1 MHDAF
6 DSSAPTEHA
15 RPLIW
20 LSWLLGAAMLGA
32 LVVGVLQLADASH
45 FALVLSQAEPAW
57 LLVAIA
63 LQGLTYVVQGQLY
76 RQVLTAAGTSLP
88 LWDATKLSL
97 TKLFIDQALPSSGFS
112 GAVAVVALLQRRG
125 IAASQVSS
133 CFIVSVSAYFVAY
146 LLALGA
152 ALFIA
157 IDSGHG
163 SLAVIATSAAFMLF
177 CGLMAIAAPLI
188 AGLPQGALARRL
200 QHVRW
205 MQRLLAMVFA
215 AEPRLTRNP
224 RLLSW
229 ASGYSLLIVLL
240 DALTLWALLHAVGHA
255 APFAGIFAS
264 FMLASVLRSVG
275 IVPGGLGA
283 FEAAAVATLS
293 WAGVPLAAGL
303 SATLLFRVLSF
314 WLPMLPGFW
323 LSRDALRAGAAD
335 HHETVTPDYWS
346 QPLDE
351 LYASLKTDPNGL
363 ASDAAA
369 ARQPSVRRTYRP
381 NLARQ
386 VGASLLRQLS
396 SPLVLILL
404 IGALVAL
411 IAHDWLDALIVLAI
425 VIASAL
431 VGSLHEVRSNRAIA
445 RLREQVASR
454 ADVWRDGRLQSLAAD
469 EVVPGDIVE
478 LSAGSLIPAD
488 GRLVE
493 ARDCFVNQ
501 ALLTGETF
509 PVQKQASRIASD
521 AALAQRD
528 NCLFRGTSLRSGT
541 ARLLAVRCGL
551 HTELGHIERS
561 LVLRPPETEFER
573 GLRQFGGLLL
583 RVMLVMVT
591 AVLGLNL
598 FLDRPPLDTL
608 MFAIALAVG
617 LSPELLPAIL
627 SATLSAGARRMAGRG
642 VIVRHLNAIE
652 NLGAMDT
659 LCTDKTGTLTR
670 GVVALDGALDAN
682 GQPSTRVLRMA
693 WLNAS
698 LQTGLRNPLDEA
710 IGDYA
715 RDKAPAM
722 TGADKLDEIPY
733 DFVRKRLSVLL
744 RDASEPTPRLICK
757 GALDNVLQVSAF
769 VQQGDA
775 VLPLTAERREALAAR
790 FAAWSAAGYRV
801 LGLAWR
807 SMEGERCTV
816 DDEQALVFAGFLLF
830 FDPPE
835 PGVREELATL
845 RELGVAVKIISGDNR
860 LIARQVAESVGID
873 VERVITG
880 AEIGQM
886 RDEALINLA
895 PRVSLFAE
903 VDPNQK
909 ERIIRALQKTGHV
922 VGFLGDGIND
932 APALHAADVG
942 ISVDN
947 AVDVAKE
954 AADFV
959 LLRHELGL
967 VRQGIDEG
975 RRTFANTLKYIYLT
989 TSAAFGNMISMAVA
1003 SFFLPF
1009 LPLLAKQILL
1019 NNFLSDIPAIGIA
1032 GDRVD
1037 ADWSRTPH
1045 RWDIGEV
1052 RRFMILFGLI
1062 SSAFDLLTF
1071 GVLLYLV
1078 GEQPELFRSGW
1089 FVESLITELAI
1100 IFVVRTHKPF
1110 YRSRPGRFL
1119 LVSSLL
1125 IALLTVLLPYTP
1137 VGGWFALQPLP
1148 ATVLGAVLLITLLYA
1163 ACSEWTK
1170 QRFFARLGASR
1181 QP

>member
-1 MHDAF
+1 MHE
-6 DSSAPTEHA
+6 APGFHEPPENA
-15 RPLIW
+15 KPLVW
-20 LSWLLGAAMLGA
+20 LSWLLGAALLGA
-32 LVVGVLQLADASH
+32 LVLGVLQLSDASH
-45 FALVLSQAEPAW
+45 FAAIFRQAEPGW

-63 LQGLTYVVQGQLY
+63 LQCATYLAQGLLY
-76 RQVLTAAGTSLP
+76 RMVLSAAGAALP

-97 TKLFIDQALPSSGFS
+97 SKLFIDQALPSSGFS
-112 GAVAVVALLQRRG
+112 GAVAVGALLQRRG
-125 IAASQVSS
+125 IGLSQVSS
-133 CFIVSVSAYFVAY
+133 CFIISLSGYFAAY
-146 LLALGA
+146 LLALAA
-152 ALFIA
+152 ALVIA
-157 IDSGHG
+157 IGNGHG
-163 SLAVIATSAAFMLF
+163 SLAVISTSIVFMLF
-177 CGLMAIAAPLI
+177 CCLMAVAAPLM
-188 AGLPQGALARRL
+188 AGLPQSRLVGRL
-200 QHVRW
+200 QRVRW

-215 AEPRLTRNP
+215 AQPRLTRDP
-224 RLLSW
+224 RLLLK
-229 ASGYSLLIVLL
+229 ASGYSLAIVLF
-240 DALTLWALLHAVGHA
+240 DALTLWALLHAVGHS

-264 FMLASVLRSVG
+264 FMLASVMRSVG

-293 WAGVPLAAGL
+293 WVGVPLAAGL

-314 WLPMLPGFW
+314 WLPMLPGLW
-323 LSRDALRAGAAD
+323 LTRHALHGGPIDAAEAAA
-335 HHETVTPDYWS
+335 TDYWS
-346 QPLDE
+346 VPLE
-351 LYASLKTDPNGL
+351 TLYTGL
-363 ASDAAA
+363 QSGPDGLVGAAA
-369 ARQPSVRRTYRP
+369 TMRQPSVRRAYRP
-381 NLARQ
+381 SLARQ
-386 VGASLLRQLS
+386 IGASLVRQLS

-411 IAHDWLDALIVLAI
+411 AAHDWLDALIVLSI
-425 VIASAL
+425 VLASAL
-431 VGSLHEVRSNRAIA
+431 VGSLHEIRSNRAIE

-454 ADVWRDGRLQSLAAD
+454 ADVWRDGRLQNLPAS

-488 GRLVE
+488 GRLIE

-509 PVQKQASRIASD
+509 PVNKQAGQVE
-521 AALAQRD
+521 AAAGLAQRD

-541 ARLLAVRCGL
+541 ARLLAVNCGM

-573 GLRQFGGLLL
+573 GLRHFGGLLL
-583 RVMLVMVT
+583 RVMLVMIT

-627 SATLSAGARRMAGRG
+627 SATLSAGARRMATRG
-642 VIVRHLNAIE
+642 VIVRLLNAIE

-670 GVVALDGALDAN
+670 GVVALDGAVDAD
-682 GQPSTRVLRMA
+682 GQASAAVLRLA
-693 WLNAS
+693 WLNAA

-710 IGDYA
+710 ICEHA
-715 RDKAPAM
+715 RGLPQAPA
-722 TGADKLDEIPY
+722 AAEKLDEVPY
-733 DFVRKRLSVLL
+733 DFTRKRLSVLV
-744 RDASEPTPRLICK
+744 REAGQAAPRLICK
-757 GALDNVLQVSAF
+757 GALETILQASQS

-775 VLPLTAERREALAAR
+775 VLPLSAPLRAALGER
-790 FAAWSAAGYRV
+790 FATWSAAGYRV
-801 LGLAWR
+801 LGIAYRWLEQPNCSA
-807 SMEGERCTV
+807 
-816 DDEQALVFAGFLLF
+816 DDEQGLTFAGFLLF

-835 PGVREELATL
+835 PGVREELDAL

-860 LIARQVAESVGID
+860 LIARQVAESVGIP

-880 AEIGQM
+880 SELGQM

-895 PRVSLFAE
+895 PRISLFAE

-932 APALHAADVG
+932 APALHAADIG
-942 ISVDN
+942 ISVDT

-959 LLRHELGL
+959 LLRHELAL

-989 TSAAFGNMISMAVA
+989 TSANFGNMISMAVA

-1089 FVESLITELAI
+1089 FVESLITELVI

-1125 IALLTVLLPYTP
+1125 VALLTVLLPYTP
-1137 VGGWFALQPLP
+1137 AGGWFALQPLP
-1148 ATVLGAVLLITLLYA
+1148 ATVLIAVLLITLLYA
-1163 ACSEWTK
+1163 ACSEWAK
-1170 QRFFARLGASR
+1170 QRFFARLSGSR

>member
-1 MHDAF
+1 
-6 DSSAPTEHA
+6 
-15 RPLIW
+15 
-20 LSWLLGAAMLGA
+20 
-32 LVVGVLQLADASH
+32 
-45 FALVLSQAEPAW
+45 
-57 LLVAIA
+57 
-63 LQGLTYVVQGQLY
+63 
-76 RQVLTAAGTSLP
+76 
-88 LWDATKLSL
+88 
-97 TKLFIDQALPSSGFS
+97 
-112 GAVAVVALLQRRG
+112 
-125 IAASQVSS
+125 
-133 CFIVSVSAYFVAY
+133 
-146 LLALGA
+146 
-152 ALFIA
+152 
-157 IDSGHG
+157 
-163 SLAVIATSAAFMLF
+163 
-177 CGLMAIAAPLI
+177 
-188 AGLPQGALARRL
+188 
-200 QHVRW
+200 
-205 MQRLLAMVFA
+205 
-215 AEPRLTRNP
+215 
-224 RLLSW
+224 
-229 ASGYSLLIVLL
+229 
-240 DALTLWALLHAVGHA
+240 
-255 APFAGIFAS
+255 
-264 FMLASVLRSVG
+264 
-275 IVPGGLGA
+275 
-283 FEAAAVATLS
+283 
-293 WAGVPLAAGL
+293 
-303 SATLLFRVLSF
+303 
-314 WLPMLPGFW
+314 
-323 LSRDALRAGAAD
+323 
-335 HHETVTPDYWS
+335 
-346 QPLDE
+346 
-351 LYASLKTDPNGL
+351 
-363 ASDAAA
+363 
-369 ARQPSVRRTYRP
+369 
-381 NLARQ
+381 
-386 VGASLLRQLS
+386 
-396 SPLVLILL
+396 
-404 IGALVAL
+404 
-411 IAHDWLDALIVLAI
+411 
-425 VIASAL
+425 
-431 VGSLHEVRSNRAIA
+431 
-445 RLREQVASR
+445 
-454 ADVWRDGRLQSLAAD
+454 
-469 EVVPGDIVE
+469 
-478 LSAGSLIPAD
+478 
-488 GRLVE
+488 
-493 ARDCFVNQ
+493 
-501 ALLTGETF
+501 
-509 PVQKQASRIASD
+509 
-521 AALAQRD
+521 
-528 NCLFRGTSLRSGT
+528 
-541 ARLLAVRCGL
+541 
-551 HTELGHIERS
+551 
-561 LVLRPPETEFER
+561 
-573 GLRQFGGLLL
+573 
-583 RVMLVMVT
+583 
-591 AVLGLNL
+591 
-598 FLDRPPLDTL
+598 
-608 MFAIALAVG
+608 
-617 LSPELLPAIL
+617 
-627 SATLSAGARRMAGRG
+627 MAGRG

-670 GVVALDGALDAN
+670 GVVALDGALDAD
-682 GQPSTRVLRMA
+682 GQPSTTVLRMA

-710 IGDYA
+710 IGDHA

-835 PGVREELATL
+835 PGVREELAAL

-947 AVDVAKE
+947 AVDMAKE

-989 TSAAFGNMISMAVA
+989 TSANFGNMISMAVA

>member
-1 MHDAF
+1 MHDVF
-6 DSSAPTEHA
+6 SRWRSGKSRPDDS
-15 RPLIW
+15 
-20 LSWLLGAAMLGA
+20 
-32 LVVGVLQLADASH
+32 
-45 FALVLSQAEPAW
+45 
-57 LLVAIA
+57 
-63 LQGLTYVVQGQLY
+63 
-76 RQVLTAAGTSLP
+76 
-88 LWDATKLSL
+88 
-97 TKLFIDQALPSSGFS
+97 
-112 GAVAVVALLQRRG
+112 
-125 IAASQVSS
+125 AAS
-133 CFIVSVSAYFVAY
+133 
-146 LLALGA
+146 
-152 ALFIA
+152 
-157 IDSGHG
+157 
-163 SLAVIATSAAFMLF
+163 
-177 CGLMAIAAPLI
+177 
-188 AGLPQGALARRL
+188 R
-200 QHVRW
+200 
-205 MQRLLAMVFA
+205 
-215 AEPRLTRNP
+215 
-224 RLLSW
+224 
-229 ASGYSLLIVLL
+229 
-240 DALTLWALLHAVGHA
+240 
-255 APFAGIFAS
+255 
-264 FMLASVLRSVG
+264 
-275 IVPGGLGA
+275 
-283 FEAAAVATLS
+283 
-293 WAGVPLAAGL
+293 
-303 SATLLFRVLSF
+303 
-314 WLPMLPGFW
+314 
-323 LSRDALRAGAAD
+323 
-335 HHETVTPDYWS
+335 PDYWS
-346 QPLDE
+346 LPLDA
-351 LYASLKTDPNGL
+351 LYASLKTAPGGL
-363 ASDAAA
+363 ASDDAA
-369 ARQPSVRRTYRP
+369 ARQPSVTRTYRP
-381 NLARQ
+381 SLARQ
-386 VGASLLRQLS
+386 IGASLVRQLS

-404 IGALVAL
+404 IGAVVAL
-411 IAHDWLDALIVLAI
+411 VAHDWLDALIVLSI
-425 VIASAL
+425 VLASAL
-431 VGSLHEVRSNRAIA
+431 VGSLHEIRSNRAIE

-454 ADVWRDGRLQSLAAD
+454 ADVWRDGRLQNLPAS

-488 GRLVE
+488 GRLIE

-509 PVQKQASRIASD
+509 PVNKQAGQVE
-521 AALAQRD
+521 AAAGLAQRD

-541 ARLLAVRCGL
+541 ARLLAVNCGM

-573 GLRQFGGLLL
+573 GLRHFGALLL
-583 RVMLVMVT
+583 RVMLVMIT

-627 SATLSAGARRMAGRG
+627 SATLSAGARRMAARG

-670 GVVALDGALDAN
+670 GVVALDGAVDAD
-682 GQPSTRVLRMA
+682 GQASAAVLRLA
-693 WLNAS
+693 WLNAA

-710 IGDYA
+710 ICEHA
-715 RDKAPAM
+715 RGLPQAPA
-722 TGADKLDEIPY
+722 GAEKLDEVPY
-733 DFVRKRLSVLL
+733 DFTRKRLSVLV
-744 RDASEPTPRLICK
+744 REAGQAAPRLICK
-757 GALDNVLQVSAF
+757 GALETILQASQS

-775 VLPLTAERREALAAR
+775 VLPLSAPLRAALGER
-790 FAAWSAAGYRV
+790 FATWSAAGYRV
-801 LGLAWR
+801 LGIAYRWLEQPNCSA
-807 SMEGERCTV
+807 
-816 DDEQALVFAGFLLF
+816 DDEQGLTFAGFLLF

-835 PGVREELATL
+835 PGVREELDAL

-860 LIARQVAESVGID
+860 LIARQVAESVGIP

-880 AEIGQM
+880 SELGQM

-895 PRVSLFAE
+895 PRISLFAE

-932 APALHAADVG
+932 APALHAADIG
-942 ISVDN
+942 ISVDT

-959 LLRHELGL
+959 LLRHELAL

-989 TSAAFGNMISMAVA
+989 TSANFGNMISMAVA

-1071 GVLLYLV
+1071 GLLLYLV

-1089 FVESLITELAI
+1089 FVESLITELVI

-1119 LVSSLL
+1119 LASSLL
-1125 IALLTVLLPYTP
+1125 VALLTVLLPYTP
-1137 VGGWFALQPLP
+1137 AGGWFALQPLP
-1148 ATVLGAVLLITLLYA
+1148 ATVLIAVLLITLLYA
-1163 ACSEWTK
+1163 ACSEWAK
-1170 QRFFARLGASR
+1170 QRFFARLSGSR

>member
-1 MHDAF
+1 MHDVF
-6 DSSAPTEHA
+6 SRWRSGKSRPDDS
-15 RPLIW
+15 
-20 LSWLLGAAMLGA
+20 
-32 LVVGVLQLADASH
+32 
-45 FALVLSQAEPAW
+45 
-57 LLVAIA
+57 
-63 LQGLTYVVQGQLY
+63 
-76 RQVLTAAGTSLP
+76 
-88 LWDATKLSL
+88 
-97 TKLFIDQALPSSGFS
+97 
-112 GAVAVVALLQRRG
+112 
-125 IAASQVSS
+125 AAS
-133 CFIVSVSAYFVAY
+133 
-146 LLALGA
+146 
-152 ALFIA
+152 
-157 IDSGHG
+157 
-163 SLAVIATSAAFMLF
+163 
-177 CGLMAIAAPLI
+177 
-188 AGLPQGALARRL
+188 R
-200 QHVRW
+200 
-205 MQRLLAMVFA
+205 
-215 AEPRLTRNP
+215 
-224 RLLSW
+224 
-229 ASGYSLLIVLL
+229 
-240 DALTLWALLHAVGHA
+240 
-255 APFAGIFAS
+255 
-264 FMLASVLRSVG
+264 
-275 IVPGGLGA
+275 
-283 FEAAAVATLS
+283 
-293 WAGVPLAAGL
+293 
-303 SATLLFRVLSF
+303 
-314 WLPMLPGFW
+314 
-323 LSRDALRAGAAD
+323 
-335 HHETVTPDYWS
+335 PDYWS
-346 QPLDE
+346 LPLDA
-351 LYASLKTDPNGL
+351 LYANLKTAPGGL
-363 ASDAAA
+363 ASDDAAA
-369 ARQPSVRRTYRP
+369 HQPSVTRTYRP
-381 NLARQ
+381 SLARQ
-386 VGASLLRQLS
+386 IGASLVRQLS

-404 IGALVAL
+404 IGAVVAL
-411 IAHDWLDALIVLAI
+411 VAHDWLDALIVLSI
-425 VIASAL
+425 VLASAL
-431 VGSLHEVRSNRAIA
+431 VGSLHEIRSNRAIE

-454 ADVWRDGRLQSLAAD
+454 ADVWRDGRLQNLPAS

-493 ARDCFVNQ
+493 ARDCYVNQ

-509 PVQKQASRIASD
+509 PVHKQAGQVE
-521 AALAQRD
+521 AAAGLAQRD

-541 ARLLAVRCGL
+541 ARLLAVNCGM

-573 GLRQFGGLLL
+573 GLRHFGALLL
-583 RVMLVMVT
+583 WVMLVMIT

-627 SATLSAGARRMAGRG
+627 SATLSAGARRMAARG

-670 GVVALDGALDAN
+670 GVVALDGAVDAD
-682 GQPSTRVLRMA
+682 GQASAAVLRLA
-693 WLNAS
+693 WLNAA

-710 IGDYA
+710 ICEHA
-715 RDKAPAM
+715 RGLPQAPA
-722 TGADKLDEIPY
+722 AAEKLDEVPY
-733 DFVRKRLSVLL
+733 DFTRKRLSVLV
-744 RDASEPTPRLICK
+744 REAGQAAPRLICK
-757 GALDNVLQVSAF
+757 GALETILQASQS

-775 VLPLTAERREALAAR
+775 VLPLSAPLRAALGER
-790 FAAWSAAGYRV
+790 FATWSAAGYRV
-801 LGLAWR
+801 LGIAYRWLEQPNCSA
-807 SMEGERCTV
+807 
-816 DDEQALVFAGFLLF
+816 DDEQGLTFAGFLLF

-835 PGVREELATL
+835 PGVREELDAL

-860 LIARQVAESVGID
+860 LIARQVAESVGIP

-880 AEIGQM
+880 SELGQM

-895 PRVSLFAE
+895 PRISLFAE

-932 APALHAADVG
+932 APALHAADIG
-942 ISVDN
+942 ISVDT

-959 LLRHELGL
+959 LLRHELAL

-989 TSAAFGNMISMAVA
+989 TSANFGNMISMAVA

-1071 GVLLYLV
+1071 GLLLYLV

-1089 FVESLITELAI
+1089 FVESLITELVI

-1119 LVSSLL
+1119 LASSLL

-1148 ATVLGAVLLITLLYA
+1148 ATVLIAVLLITLLYA
-1163 ACSEWTK
+1163 ACSEWAK
-1170 QRFFARLGASR
+1170 QRFFARLSGSR

>member
-1 MHDAF
+1 
-6 DSSAPTEHA
+6 
-15 RPLIW
+15 
-20 LSWLLGAAMLGA
+20 
-32 LVVGVLQLADASH
+32 
-45 FALVLSQAEPAW
+45 
-57 LLVAIA
+57 
-63 LQGLTYVVQGQLY
+63 
-76 RQVLTAAGTSLP
+76 
-88 LWDATKLSL
+88 
-97 TKLFIDQALPSSGFS
+97 
-112 GAVAVVALLQRRG
+112 
-125 IAASQVSS
+125 
-133 CFIVSVSAYFVAY
+133 
-146 LLALGA
+146 
-152 ALFIA
+152 
-157 IDSGHG
+157 
-163 SLAVIATSAAFMLF
+163 
-177 CGLMAIAAPLI
+177 
-188 AGLPQGALARRL
+188 
-200 QHVRW
+200 
-205 MQRLLAMVFA
+205 
-215 AEPRLTRNP
+215 
-224 RLLSW
+224 
-229 ASGYSLLIVLL
+229 
-240 DALTLWALLHAVGHA
+240 
-255 APFAGIFAS
+255 
-264 FMLASVLRSVG
+264 
-275 IVPGGLGA
+275 
-283 FEAAAVATLS
+283 
-293 WAGVPLAAGL
+293 
-303 SATLLFRVLSF
+303 
-314 WLPMLPGFW
+314 
-323 LSRDALRAGAAD
+323 
-335 HHETVTPDYWS
+335 
-346 QPLDE
+346 
-351 LYASLKTDPNGL
+351 
-363 ASDAAA
+363 
-369 ARQPSVRRTYRP
+369 
-381 NLARQ
+381 
-386 VGASLLRQLS
+386 
-396 SPLVLILL
+396 
-404 IGALVAL
+404 
-411 IAHDWLDALIVLAI
+411 
-425 VIASAL
+425 
-431 VGSLHEVRSNRAIA
+431 
-445 RLREQVASR
+445 
-454 ADVWRDGRLQSLAAD
+454 
-469 EVVPGDIVE
+469 
-478 LSAGSLIPAD
+478 
-488 GRLVE
+488 
-493 ARDCFVNQ
+493 
-501 ALLTGETF
+501 
-509 PVQKQASRIASD
+509 
-521 AALAQRD
+521 
-528 NCLFRGTSLRSGT
+528 
-541 ARLLAVRCGL
+541 
-551 HTELGHIERS
+551 
-561 LVLRPPETEFER
+561 
-573 GLRQFGGLLL
+573 
-583 RVMLVMVT
+583 
-591 AVLGLNL
+591 
-598 FLDRPPLDTL
+598 
-608 MFAIALAVG
+608 
-617 LSPELLPAIL
+617 
-627 SATLSAGARRMAGRG
+627 
-642 VIVRHLNAIE
+642 
-652 NLGAMDT
+652 MDT

-670 GVVALDGALDAN
+670 GVVALDGALDAD
-682 GQPSTRVLRMA
+682 GQPSTTVLRMA

-775 VLPLTAERREALAAR
+775 VLPLTAERREALASR

-989 TSAAFGNMISMAVA
+989 TSANFGNMISMAVA

>member
-1 MHDAF
+1 MRHMD
-6 DSSAPTEHA
+6 DSSRPTEHA
-15 RPLIW
+15 SRMVW
-20 LSWLLGAAMLGA
+20 FSWLLGAAMLGA
-32 LVVGVLQLADASH
+32 LVVGVLQLSDAGH
-45 FALVLSQAEPAW
+45 FERVFQQAEPGW
-57 LLVAIA
+57 LLVAVV
-63 LQGLTYVVQGQLY
+63 LQGLTYVAQGQLY
-76 RQVLTAAGTSLP
+76 RTVLAAAGAALP
-88 LWDATKLSL
+88 LWDATKISL

-112 GAVAVVALLQRRG
+112 GAVAVVAMLQRRG
-125 IAASQVSS
+125 IELSQVSS
-133 CFIVSVSAYFVAY
+133 CFIVSVSSYFAAY
-146 LLALGA
+146 LLALAA
-152 ALFIA
+152 ALVVA
-157 IDSGHG
+157 VGSGHG

-177 CGLMAIAAPLI
+177 CCLMTIAAPLI
-188 AGLPQGALARRL
+188 AGLGQSRLARRL
-200 QHVRW
+200 QNVRW
-205 MQRLLAMVFA
+205 MQRLLAMVLA
-215 AEPRLTRNP
+215 ADPHLTRSP
-224 RLLSW
+224 ALLLR
-229 ASGYSLLIVLL
+229 ASGYSLAIVLL
-240 DALTLWALLHAVGHA
+240 DALTVWALLFAVGHS
-255 APFAGIFAS
+255 APFTGIFAS

-283 FEAAAVATLS
+283 FEAASVATLS

-303 SATLLFRVLSF
+303 SATLLFRALSF

-323 LSRDALRAGAAD
+323 LSRKALHARPEDDNSEAAA
-335 HHETVTPDYWS
+335 DYWS
-346 QPLDE
+346 VPLDALHE
-351 LYASLKTDPNGL
+351 RLQAGPDGLRSEQAAS
-363 ASDAAA
+363 
-369 ARQPSVRRTYRP
+369 RQPSVQHAHRLGLP
-381 NLARQ
+381 GVIASSLARQ
-386 VGASLLRQLS
+386 LA

-404 IGALVAL
+404 IGAAVALVAQ
-411 IAHDWLDALIVLAI
+411 DWLDALIVLTI

-431 VGSLHEVRSNRAIA
+431 AGSLHEVRSNRAIA

-454 ADVWRDGRLQSLAAD
+454 ADVWRDGRIQSIPAS
-469 EVVPGDIVE
+469 EVVPGDLIE

-488 GRLVE
+488 GRLLE
-493 ARDCFVNQ
+493 AHDCFVNQ

-509 PVQKQASRIASD
+509 PVQKDAGQIAAD
-521 AALAQRD
+521 TALSQRD

-541 ARLLAVRCGL
+541 ARLLAVRCGV

-573 GLRQFGGLLL
+573 GLRHFGGLLL

-627 SATLSAGARRMAGRG
+627 SATLSAGAQRMAGRG

-670 GVVALDGALDAN
+670 GVVALDGALDAD
-682 GQPSTRVLRMA
+682 GQPSATVLRMA

-698 LQTGLRNPLDEA
+698 LQTGLRNPLDESICDHA
-710 IGDYA
+710 SSQ
-715 RDKAPAM
+715 APTMAS
-722 TGADKLDEIPY
+722 ADKLDEIPY
-733 DFVRKRLSVLL
+733 DFVRKRLSVLV
-744 RDASEPTPRLICK
+744 RDADQPTPRLVCK
-757 GALDNVLQVSAF
+757 GALDNVLQASESL
-769 VQQGDA
+769 QQGDT
-775 VLPLTAERREALAAR
+775 VLPLTETRREALNAR
-790 FAAWSAAGYRV
+790 FATWSAAGYRV

-807 SMEGERCTV
+807 PLEREHCSV
-816 DDEQALVFAGFLLF
+816 DDEQGLVFAGFLLF

-835 PGVREELATL
+835 PGVRDELAAL

-873 VERVITG
+873 VERIITG
-880 AEIGQM
+880 AELVQM

-989 TSAAFGNMISMAVA
+989 TSANFGNMISMALA

-1019 NNFLSDIPAIGIA
+1019 NNFLSDIPAIGLA

-1045 RWDIGEV
+1045 RWDISEV
-1052 RRFMILFGLI
+1052 RRFMITFGLI

-1071 GVLLYLV
+1071 GLLVYLV

-1089 FVESLITELAI
+1089 FVESLITELVI

-1119 LVSSLL
+1119 LASS
-1125 IALLTVLLPYTP
+1125 IIIGVLTVLLPYTP

-1148 ATVLGAVLLITLLYA
+1148 ASVLSAVLLITVLYA
-1163 ACSEWTK
+1163 ACSEWAK
-1170 QRFFARLGASR
+1170 QRFFARTSGSR
-1181 QP
+1181 Q

>member
-1 MHDAF
+1 
-6 DSSAPTEHA
+6 
-15 RPLIW
+15 
-20 LSWLLGAAMLGA
+20 
-32 LVVGVLQLADASH
+32 
-45 FALVLSQAEPAW
+45 
-57 LLVAIA
+57 
-63 LQGLTYVVQGQLY
+63 
-76 RQVLTAAGTSLP
+76 
-88 LWDATKLSL
+88 
-97 TKLFIDQALPSSGFS
+97 
-112 GAVAVVALLQRRG
+112 
-125 IAASQVSS
+125 
-133 CFIVSVSAYFVAY
+133 
-146 LLALGA
+146 
-152 ALFIA
+152 
-157 IDSGHG
+157 
-163 SLAVIATSAAFMLF
+163 
-177 CGLMAIAAPLI
+177 
-188 AGLPQGALARRL
+188 
-200 QHVRW
+200 
-205 MQRLLAMVFA
+205 
-215 AEPRLTRNP
+215 
-224 RLLSW
+224 
-229 ASGYSLLIVLL
+229 
-240 DALTLWALLHAVGHA
+240 
-255 APFAGIFAS
+255 
-264 FMLASVLRSVG
+264 
-275 IVPGGLGA
+275 
-283 FEAAAVATLS
+283 VATLS

-323 LSRDALRAGAAD
+323 LSRDALRAGAAN

-351 LYASLKTDPNGL
+351 LYASLKSGPNGL

-369 ARQPSVRRTYRP
+369 ARQPSVRRKYRP

-411 IAHDWLDALIVLAI
+411 IVHDWLDALIVLAI

-493 ARDCFVNQ
+493 ARYCFVNQ

-509 PVQKQASRIASD
+509 PVQKQASRIAGD

-528 NCLFRGTSLRSGT
+528 NCLFRGTSLRSGS

-670 GVVALDGALDAN
+670 GVVALDGALDID
-682 GQPSTRVLRMA
+682 GQPSTTVLRMA

-715 RDKAPAM
+715 RDNAPAM
-722 TGADKLDEIPY
+722 SGADKLDEIPY

-744 RDASEPTPRLICK
+744 RDAGEPTPRLICK

-775 VLPLTAERREALAAR
+775 VLPLTAERREALASR

-816 DDEQALVFAGFLLF
+816 DDEQALIFAGFLLF

-835 PGVREELATL
+835 PGVREELAAL
-845 RELGVAVKIISGDNR
+845 REPGVAVKIISGDNR

-989 TSAAFGNMISMAVA
+989 TSANFGNMISMAVA

-1052 RRFMILFGLI
+1052 LHDPVRPDQLGLRSAHLRRAAVPGGRATGAVSQRLVRRIADHRTRHHLRGAHAQAVLPQPAGALPAGQFTAHRAADRAAALHAGGRLVRPAAAASHGARGGSADHAALCGLFGMDQAALLRPARRI
-1062 SSAFDLLTF
+1062 PSALSKSAAGAPRK
-1071 GVLLYLV
+1071 GVAH
-1078 GEQPELFRSGW
+1078 RAAADRT
-1089 FVESLITELAI
+1089 ITVHI
-1100 IFVVRTHKPF
+1100 PR
-1110 YRSRPGRFL
+1110 
-1119 LVSSLL
+1119 VSSS
-1125 IALLTVLLPYTP
+1125 TRPRTP
-1137 VGGWFALQPLP
+1137 RSCA
-1148 ATVLGAVLLITLLYA
+1148 YRRM
-1163 ACSEWTK
+1163 E
-1170 QRFFARLGASR
+1170 ARLLLSAQSTTTGSR
-1181 QP
+1181 A

>member
-1 MHDAF
+1 MHDVLGST
-6 DSSAPTEHA
+6 SSTAHA
-15 RPLIW
+15 RQLVW
-20 LSWLLGAAMLGA
+20 FSWLLGAAVLGA
-32 LVVGVLQLADASH
+32 LVAGVLQLSDASH
-45 FALVLSQAEPAW
+45 FELLLSQAEPGW
-57 LLVAIA
+57 LLLAIA
-63 LQGLTYVVQGQLY
+63 LQGLTYIAQGQLY
-76 RQVLTAAGTSLP
+76 RMVLKASGAALP

-97 TKLFIDQALPSSGFS
+97 AKLFVDQALPSSGFS
-112 GAVAVVALLQRRG
+112 GAVTVVALLQRRG
-125 IAASQVSS
+125 IGLSQVSS
-133 CFIVSVSAYFVAY
+133 CFIISVSAYFAAY

-152 ALFIA
+152 ALVIA
-157 IDSGHG
+157 IGSGHG
-163 SLAVIATSAAFMLF
+163 GLAVIATSAAFMLF
-177 CGLMAIAAPLI
+177 CGLMAVAAPLI
-188 AGLPQGALARRL
+188 AGLPQSRLASRM
-200 QHVRW
+200 QNVRW

-215 AEPRLTRNP
+215 AEPRLTRSP
-224 RLLSW
+224 ALLVR
-229 ASGYSLLIVLL
+229 ATGYSLAIVLL
-240 DALTLWALLHAVGHA
+240 DALTMWVLLYAIGHA

-283 FEAAAVATLS
+283 FEAAAVTTLS

-303 SATLLFRVLSF
+303 SATLLFRALSF

-323 LSRDALRAGAAD
+323 LSRSALRSQSEGSR
-335 HHETVTPDYWS
+335 ETPSMAFWS
-346 QPLDE
+346 EPLDQ
-351 LYASLKTDPNGL
+351 LYGRLQAAPGGL
-363 ASDAAA
+363 RSDEAA
-369 ARQPSVRRTYRP
+369 ARQPSVLRAHRP
-381 NLARQ
+381 HLAGM
-386 VGASLLRQLS
+386 VVASLGRQLS

-404 IGALVAL
+404 IGAAVAL
-411 IAHDWLDALIVLAI
+411 VVHDWLDALIVLAI
-425 VIASAL
+425 VLASAL
-431 VGSLHEVRSNRAIA
+431 VGCAHEVRSNRAID
-445 RLREQVASR
+445 RLRGQVASR
-454 ADVWRDGRLQSLAAD
+454 ADVWRDGRIQSIPASD
-469 EVVPGDIVE
+469 VVPGDIVE

-488 GRLVE
+488 GRLVD
-493 ARDCFVNQ
+493 ARACFVNQ

-509 PVQKQASRIASD
+509 PVHKEAGQVAPDAS
-521 AALAQRD
+521 LAQRD

-541 ARLLAVRCGL
+541 ARLLAVNCGVQ
-551 HTELGHIERS
+551 TELGHIERS

-573 GLRQFGGLLL
+573 GLRHFGGLLL

-591 AVLGLNL
+591 AVLGVNL
-598 FLDRPPLDTL
+598 FLERPPLETL

-627 SATLSAGARRMAGRG
+627 SATLSAGARRMAARG

-670 GVVALDGALDAN
+670 GVVALDGALDVD
-682 GQPSTRVLRMA
+682 GQPSRTVLRLA

-715 RDKAPAM
+715 RDQEPAM
-722 TGADKLDEIPY
+722 PGAEKLDEIPY

-744 RDASEPTPRLICK
+744 READQPTPRLICK
-757 GALDNVLQVSAF
+757 GALDNVLHVSAS

-775 VLPLTAERREALAAR
+775 VLPLTAARREALNAR

-801 LGLAWR
+801 LGIAYRFLDHDGCSA
-807 SMEGERCTV
+807 E
-816 DDEQALVFAGFLLF
+816 DEQELTFAGFLLF

-835 PGVREELATL
+835 PGVREELSAL
-845 RELGVAVKIISGDNR
+845 HELGVTVKVITGDNR
-860 LIARQVAESVGID
+860 LVARHVAESVGIP
-873 VERVITG
+873 VEQIITG
-880 AEIGQM
+880 AELSQM

-895 PRVSLFAE
+895 PRISLFAE

-932 APALHAADVG
+932 APALHTADVG

-967 VRQGIDEG
+967 VREGIDEG
-975 RRTFANTLKYIYLT
+975 RRTFANTLKYIFLT
-989 TSAAFGNMISMAVA
+989 TSANFGNMISMAVA

-1032 GDRVD
+1032 SDRVD

-1052 RRFMILFGLI
+1052 RRFMITFGLI

-1119 LVSSLL
+1119 LASAIGVGLL
-1125 IALLTVLLPYTP
+1125 AVLLPYTP
-1137 VGGWFALQPLP
+1137 VGAWFALQPLP
-1148 ATVLGAVLLITLLYA
+1148 AAVLGAVLLITLLYA
-1163 ACSEWTK
+1163 ACSEWAK
-1170 QRFFARLGASR
+1170 QRFFARLSAAR